1 VTGNEQKRPEQQ
13 EKTMAIS
20 DPIADMLTRVR
31 NAAKAKFNSV
41 DVPGSTLKI
50 ELAKILKTEGY
61 IRNYK
66 FLKDGKQGILRVYL
80 KYGQAQSN
88 VIYKIKRISK
98 PSRRVYVKCKEIKPV
113 YNGLGI
119 AILSTSKGVM
129 TDKKAR
135 QEKVGGEILCQVW

>member
-1 VTGNEQKRPEQQ
+1 
-13 EKTMAIS
+13 MAIS

-31 NAAKAKFNSV
+31 NAAKAKFSSV
-41 DVPGSTLKI
+41 DVPGSTIKI

-66 FLKDGKQGILRVYL
+66 FLKDGKQGILRIYL
-80 KYGQAQSN
+80 KYGAAQSN
-88 VIYKIKRISK
+88 VIYKLKRISK
-98 PSRRVYVKCKEIKPV
+98 PSRRIYLKCKEIKPV
-113 YNGLGI
+113 YNGMGI

-135 QEKVGGEILCQVW
+135 QEKIGGEILCQVW

>member
-1 VTGNEQKRPEQQ
+1 
-13 EKTMAIS
+13 MAMS
-20 DPIADMLTRVR
+20 DPIADMLTRIR

-50 ELAKILKTEGY
+50 ELAKILKSEGF

-80 KYGQAQSN
+80 KYGSGQSK
-88 VIYKIKRISK
+88 VIYGIKRVSK
-98 PSRRVYVKCKEIKPV
+98 PSRRVYVRCKEIKPV
-113 YNGLGI
+113 YNGMGI

-135 QEKVGGEILCQVW
+135 QEKVGGEVLCQVW

>member
-1 VTGNEQKRPEQQ
+1 
-13 EKTMAIS
+13 MAIS

-50 ELAKILKTEGY
+50 ELAKILKNEGY